1 MGSAYWGEL
10 RTHWRPLLAA
20 TMGLGFG
27 IGLSAYTMSL
37 FAPKMI
43 GEFGW
48 AKSQFAL
55 LGSFGLLMLIMQPI
69 TGRLT
74 DRFGFVAVL
83 RAGLILMTLGVLAST
98 GVVC

>member
-69 TGRLT
+69 LAANRDQRSGAAHALEWSALRGAGR
-74 DRFGFVAVL
+74 RG
-83 RAGLILMTLGVLAST
+83 
-98 GVVC
+98 